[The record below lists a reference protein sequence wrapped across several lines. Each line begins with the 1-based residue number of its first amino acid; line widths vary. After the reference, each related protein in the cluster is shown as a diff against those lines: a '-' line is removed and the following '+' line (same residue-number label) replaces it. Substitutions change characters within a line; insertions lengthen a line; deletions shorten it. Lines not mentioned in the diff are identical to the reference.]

1 MYLLR
6 IKAYETYDCTKSK
19 HFVTPSRDN
28 FMDRISDLCTSL
40 EYEACVKYVCVGATL
55 LKRLK

>member
-6 IKAYETYDCTKSK
+6 IKTYDCTKGK
-19 HFVTPSRDN
+19 HCVTPSRDN

-40 EYEACVKYVCVGATL
+40 EYEACVKYVWIGATL